1 MKDVAI
7 AHVLGVHASFDQ
19 NFSKVLSVRRH
30 VARRYSE
37 FTYHLRFAS
46 FETEVGVRLLHD
58 SLL

>member
-7 AHVLGVHASFDQ
+7 AHVLGVLASFDQ

-30 VARRYSE
+30 AARRYSE
-37 FTYHLRFAS
+37 CTHHLRLAS
-46 FETEVGVRLLHD
+46 FGTEVGERLLHD